1 MRAGSGCSRLLSLH
15 WQYLH
20 VVEEVDCHLCERA
33 GIVRAAVVLC
43 EDIDDDAALSCHYAP
58 YVGVSVN
65 RRTNG
70 LPSFHHHQDR
80 GV

>member
-1 MRAGSGCSRLLSLH
+1 
-15 WQYLH
+15 
-20 VVEEVDCHLCERA
+20 
-33 GIVRAAVVLC
+33 LC